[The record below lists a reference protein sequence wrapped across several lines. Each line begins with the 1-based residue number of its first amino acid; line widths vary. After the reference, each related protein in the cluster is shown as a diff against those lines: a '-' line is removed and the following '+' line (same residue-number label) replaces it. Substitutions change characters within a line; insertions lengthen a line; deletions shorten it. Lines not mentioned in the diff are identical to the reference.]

1 MSKNKP
7 KETIEYVIRLQDKER
22 KILDTFVTAYM
33 AGRGLE
39 GTGAVLEGL
48 GIPKMAENMDD
59 PLEMVKIFY
68 SIAMVMEFLGIET
81 GLPTPIDAVD
91 YFDQLKKHTEETYGE
106 AGRDS
111 KWWNPAS
118 WQIFDFIGDLQA
130 DVLGVDRDNPPFS

>member
-7 KETIEYVIRLQDKER
+7 STTIEYVIRLQDKER
-22 KILDTFVTAYM
+22 QILDSFVTAYM
-33 AGRGLE
+33 MGRGLE

-48 GIPKMAENMDD
+48 GIPTMAENMDD

-81 GLPTPIDAVD
+81 GLPPPIDAVD

-130 DVLGVDRDNPPFS
+130 DVLGVDRDNPPF